1 MSTSRPKRA
10 LISVFTSVA
19 FILFAVFAALP
30 VSAQDAT
37 PAASATGPEM
47 TTVDVVKSVAPA
59 VVTVINEQQA
69 TDPNTQATSIV
80 PAGSGTGFVI
90 DNDGHIVTNNH
101 VVEGGQKFQVIYS
114 DGTTHDAKLIGAD
127 PVSDI
132 AVVKVDGS
140 VPATIQF
147 GDSDALQVGQ
157 TVIAIGSPLGN
168 FTNTVTQGI
177 VSALNRDFPDAPNY
191 TNLIQHDAAINPG
204 NSGGPLFDL
213 HGQVVGVNTLGIPQT
228 DQGPV
233 QGLFFAIPS
242 NTVQDIATRLIADG
256 TVVYPY
262 LGVVS
267 TAVTP
272 QLQAQ
277 YDLPIDHGAIV
288 TQVVPNSPA
297 ADAGIQEGD
306 IITSIGGTDI
316 DQNTSLSEALFT
328 HQPGDEIEIGIQQ
341 ESGTTKVNVTLGTRP
356 TQSGQ

>member
-1 MSTSRPKRA
+1 MSTYRSKRA
-10 LISVFTSVA
+10 LISIFTALA
-19 FILFAVFAALP
+19 FVLFALIAALP
-30 VSAQDAT
+30 VAAQDAT
-37 PAASATGPEM
+37 PAAGPEM
-47 TTVDVVKSVAPA
+47 STVDVVTAVAPA

-69 TDPNTQATSIV
+69 TDPNTQQTSIV

-101 VVEGGQKFQVIYS
+101 VVEGGSQFVVIYS

-132 AVVKVDGS
+132 AVVKVDDP
-140 VPATIQF
+140 VPATVQF

-157 TVIAIGSPLGN
+157 TVIAIGSPLGT

-213 HGQVVGVNTLGIPQT
+213 QGQVVGVNTLGIPET
-228 DQGPV
+228 EQGPV

-242 NTVQDIATRLIADG
+242 NSVQDIATRLIADG
-256 TVVYPY
+256 EIVYPY

-267 TAVTP
+267 TPVTP

-277 YDLPIDHGAIV
+277 YDLPIDHGAVV

-328 HQPGDEIEIGIQQ
+328 HKPGDKIEIKIQQ
-341 ESGTTKVNVTLGTRP
+341 ESGSTSVKVTLGTRP